1 MVEPVKTNYELIIN
15 SRTKQLH
22 CGSTRTMTDNS
33 APLFSQE
40 QWQVI
45 HDRLE
50 LPARQREVIQH
61 LFDGLSDKQIAER
74 IGIALPTVRSHL
86 RRMYTRFE
94 VQDRTEL
101 VLFFVRELLHESG
114 LTG

>member
-1 MVEPVKTNYELIIN
+1 MSENP
-15 SRTKQLH
+15 
-22 CGSTRTMTDNS
+22 G
-33 APLFSQE
+33 PLFTQE
-40 QWQVI
+40 QWQAI
-45 HDRLE
+45 HARLE

-61 LFDGLSDKQIAER
+61 LFDGMSDKQIAER

-101 VLFFVRELLHESG
+101 VLFFVREHLNNSVSA
-114 LTG
+114 